1 MPERR
6 RTAYLPMGREAVGMT
21 GFGIER
27 DSAIVIS
34 PAPTI
39 DSMPITVGM
48 SGSSEK
54 KTKLQRTAKIG

>member
-1 MPERR
+1 
-6 RTAYLPMGREAVGMT
+6 MT

-39 DSMPITVGM
+39 DSMPITVAM